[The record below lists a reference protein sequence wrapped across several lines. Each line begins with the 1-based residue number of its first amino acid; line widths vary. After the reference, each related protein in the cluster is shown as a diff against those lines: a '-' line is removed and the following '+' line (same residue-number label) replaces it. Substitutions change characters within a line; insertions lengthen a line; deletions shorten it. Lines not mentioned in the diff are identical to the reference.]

1 MDELAMMALIV
12 LLLLLINQV
21 ATRDDGPDR
30 IPNWEKR
37 SREDKGIHDG
47 PADLSET
54 PRHYRR

>member
-1 MDELAMMALIV
+1 MDELAMMALGV
-12 LLLLLINQV
+12 LALLLINQA

-47 PADLSET
+47 PEDLSET
-54 PRHYRR
+54 PRQYRR